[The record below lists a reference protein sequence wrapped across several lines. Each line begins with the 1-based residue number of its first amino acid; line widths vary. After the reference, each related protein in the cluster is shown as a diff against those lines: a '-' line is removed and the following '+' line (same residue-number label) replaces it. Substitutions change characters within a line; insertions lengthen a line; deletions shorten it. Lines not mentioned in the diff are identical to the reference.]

1 MMDRLSNN
9 IKSLRKSMGETQE
22 DLAYSLDLNSKSAI
36 ANWESGE
43 NRPSPENLKKIAE
56 HYKVTVDQLLEVD
69 LDSDFSFPKHINAC
83 LGGDNYK
90 LIHSLLCL
98 FPIVTVKKEQEL
110 YPLLIDAQSFHK
122 QLLVCLNNVN
132 DDEDY
137 FYFFEKAMELYEEVD
152 EKNDSISAKANMLSI
167 LLLFLCLIFGCM
179 EFEGAFE
186 LLEIK
191 NQTLRRKAIRR
202 FITEDYLSRNFK
214 ISDRLNQEFGKH
226 FYKDIMETI
235 KELKGDNKLFELG
248 DYYHCL
254 LYIFDIVDNDLN
266 TAINRQIGSA
276 LLSDL
281 ELMKN
286 KYIRRFK
293 YFASELRKVQQS

>member
-22 DLAYSLDLNSKSAI
+22 ELAYSLDLNSKSAI

-56 HYKVTVDQLLEVD
+56 HYKVTVDQLLEMD
-69 LDSDFSFPKHINAC
+69 LDFDFSFPKHINAC
-83 LGGDNYK
+83 LVGDNYK
-90 LIHSLLCL
+90 LIHSFLCL

-110 YPLLIDAQSFHK
+110 YPILIDAQSFHK

-132 DDEDY
+132 DDCFCY
-137 FYFFEKAMELYEEVD
+137 FEKAMELYEEAD
-152 EKNDSISAKANMLSI
+152 EKYDSISAKANMLSI
-167 LLLFLCLIFGCM
+167 LLLFLCLIVECM
-179 EFEGAFE
+179 EFEGIYE
-186 LLEIK
+186 MLEIK

-202 FITEDYLSRNFK
+202 FITEDYLSRSFK
-214 ISDRLNQEFGKH
+214 SSDRLKQEFDEY
-226 FYKDIMETI
+226 FYKEIMETI
-235 KELKGDNKLFELG
+235 KELKGDSELFELG

-254 LYIFDIVDNDLN
+254 LYIFGFVDNDLN
-266 TAINRQIGSA
+266 TAINRQIGLA

-293 YFASELRKVQQS
+293 YFSREIIKVQES

>member
-22 DLAYSLDLNSKSAI
+22 ELAYSLDLNSKSAI

-56 HYKVTVDQLLEVD
+56 HYKVTVDQLLEMD
-69 LDSDFSFPKHINAC
+69 LDFHFSFPKHINAC
-83 LGGDNYK
+83 LENDNNK
-90 LIHSLLCL
+90 LIHSFLCL

-110 YPLLIDAQSFHK
+110 YPILIDAQNFHK
-122 QLLVCLNNVN
+122 QLLVCLNNN
-132 DDEDY
+132 DENY
-137 FYFFEKAMELYEEVD
+137 YCYFEKAMDLYEEV
-152 EKNDSISAKANMLSI
+152 EKKNDSICAKANILSLI
-167 LLLFLCLIFGCM
+167 LLFLCMIVEFI
-179 EFEGAFE
+179 EFEGIYE
-186 LLEIK
+186 VLEIE
-191 NQTLRRKAIRR
+191 NQKQRIKAIRR
-202 FITEDYLSRNFK
+202 FITEDYLSSSFK
-214 ISDRLNQEFGKH
+214 IADQLKQDFDEY
-226 FYKDIMETI
+226 FYKDVMEKI

-254 LYIFDIVDNDLN
+254 LYIFGIVDNDLN
-266 TAINRQIGSA
+266 TAINRQIGTA

-286 KYIRRFK
+286 KYIRRFR
-293 YFASELRKVQQS
+293 YFAREIIKVQES

>member
-1 MMDRLSNN
+1 MDRLSNN

-22 DLAYSLDLNSKSAI
+22 DLAYSLDLNSKTAI

-43 NRPSPENLKKIAE
+43 NRPSPENLKKIAD
-56 HYKVTVDQLLEVD
+56 HYKVTVDQLLEMD

-83 LGGDNYK
+83 LGNDNYK
-90 LIHSLLCL
+90 LIHSFLCL

-110 YPLLIDAQSFHK
+110 YPILIDAQSFHK
-122 QLLVCLNNVN
+122 QFLVCLNNDN
-132 DDEDY
+132 DDY
-137 FYFFEKAMELYEEVD
+137 FCYFEKAMELYEEVGK
-152 EKNDSISAKANMLSI
+152 KNDIISAKANMLSI
-167 LLLFLCLIFGCM
+167 LLLFLCLIVECT
-179 EFEGAFE
+179 EFEGIYE
-186 LLEIK
+186 MLEIK

-202 FITEDYLSRNFK
+202 FITEDYLSRSFK
-214 ISDRLNQEFGKH
+214 SSDRLKQEFDEY

-266 TAINRQIGSA
+266 IAINRQIGSA

-286 KYIRRFK
+286 KYIQRFK
-293 YFASELRKVQQS
+293 YFASEIRKVQQS

>member
-43 NRPSPENLKKIAE
+43 NRPSPENLKKIAD
-56 HYKVTVDQLLEVD
+56 HYKVTVDQLLEMD
-69 LDSDFSFPKHINAC
+69 LDFHFSFPKHINAC
-83 LGGDNYK
+83 LENDNNK
-90 LIHSLLCL
+90 LMHSFLCL

-110 YPLLIDAQSFHK
+110 YPILIDAQNFHK
-122 QLLVCLNNVN
+122 QLLVCLNNN
-132 DDEDY
+132 DENY
-137 FYFFEKAMELYEEVD
+137 YYYFEKAMKLYEEVD

-202 FITEDYLSRNFK
+202 FITEDYLSSSFK
-214 ISDRLNQEFGKH
+214 IADRLNQEFGEH

-286 KYIRRFK
+286 KYIRRFR
-293 YFASELRKVQQS
+293 YFAREIIKVQES